1 MNREQRRSL
10 TKGERREVETRLKN
24 VDIDLRRQI
33 ASIDQLILSRGKELA
48 AEILQSSLTPFI
60 CKFLKEDFGVD
71 LEKLDN
77 FEEKIN

>member
-33 ASIDQLILSRGKELA
+33 ASIDQLIL
-48 AEILQSSLTPFI
+48 
-60 CKFLKEDFGVD
+60 
-71 LEKLDN
+71 
-77 FEEKIN
+77 